1 MTSPTTEP
9 EMQLG
14 MTMQYAETDA
24 EMGGVLG
31 IGKLTHTSKE
41 IPGEQLIYIHAQG
54 SDRLIGMNSEQV
66 EALCGGLL
74 ALVGGVE
81 ILDSDGIPYPESE
94 LD

>member
-1 MTSPTTEP
+1 MNSLSPEAARP
-9 EMQLG
+9 FG

-41 IPGEQLIYIHAQG
+41 IPGEQLIYIHVQG

-74 ALVGGVE
+74 GILSGLIPLNAVG
-81 ILDSDGIPYPESE
+81 DDYPTSE
-94 LD
+94 AN